1 MKLPFEMHFGK
12 IGNLTLNI
20 PWQQNFS
27 VPTTITVEDAHILL
41 SLLKQDEWQFLDLI
55 SFKAKSQTLINF
67 ISSKLDKLTEVLE
80 QKEQASKTKNSKGYV
95 DRILMKVLDNLHV
108 NFKHVNIR
116 VEDENNF
123 SLGVTLEELFIVN
136 TNEKWEQVFIDRNKK
151 QNENM
156 TVYKLLQLSNFGMY
170 LKCNDKLI
178 ISHNENVNDIEDK
191 MKMLFPKDAKQITD
205 IDYLIKPSK
214 LTLHYINIHIYS
226 ITHCKTKTSK

>member
-1 MKLPFEMHFGK
+1 MHFGK
-12 IGNLTLNI
+12 IGKLTLNI
-20 PWQQNFS
+20 PWKQNFS
-27 VPTTITVEDAHILL
+27 VPTTITVEDASILL
-41 SLLKQDEWQFLDLI
+41 SLLKQDQWQFLDLI
-55 SFKAKSQTLINF
+55 SFQAKSKTLINF

-80 QKEQASKTKNSKGYV
+80 QKEQTSKTKSSKGYV

-156 TVYKLLQLSNFGMY
+156 TVYKLLQLSNFGLY

-178 ISHNENVNDIEDK
+178 ISQNEKINDIEDN
-191 MKMLFPKDAKQITD
+191 MKTLFPKGAKEISD

-214 LTLHYINIHIYS
+214 LLYIFTYTYS
-226 ITHCKTKTSK
+226 ISYCET